1 MTINTSAS
9 PSQYDRNT
17 ILLHWL
23 TAFIVIYQFL
33 SAELWDYFGHLEK
46 HFLIV
51 SHMSLGFLL
60 AVLLT
65 IRIVWRY
72 RFGIR
77 ILETVPTLFDR
88 GAKALHFLLY
98 ALLVIQMPLGFFT
111 RWTDNQPLNVFG
123 LLISSPIGVCTK
135 STGHLV
141 DQIHDINAWIIIGLV
156 GIHAAAALVHY
167 YFWHDEV
174 LQRML
179 PGLRKSQR
187 ASL

>member
-1 MTINTSAS
+1 MSTDISAS

-17 ILLHWL
+17 ILLHGL
-23 TAFIVIYQFL
+23 TAAIVIYQFL
-33 SAELWDYFGHLEK
+33 SAELWDYFSRLEK
-46 HFLIV
+46 NFLII

-65 IRIVWRY
+65 IRIIWRY

-77 ILETVPTLFDR
+77 ILATAPSLFDQ
-88 GAKALHFLLY
+88 GAGALHILLY
-98 ALLVIQMPLGFFT
+98 ALLVLQMPLGFCT